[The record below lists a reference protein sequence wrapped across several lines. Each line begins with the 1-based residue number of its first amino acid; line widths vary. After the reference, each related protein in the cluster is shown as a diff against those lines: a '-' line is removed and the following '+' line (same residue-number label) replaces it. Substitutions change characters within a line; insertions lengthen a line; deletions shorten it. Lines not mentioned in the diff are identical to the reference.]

1 MHDIFSVCYELFY
14 EIYNGK
20 PVRAITLGG
29 SGLIDESDSFMQF
42 SFFDDGNKE
51 KRESLENALDNIR
64 DKYGVDMVNVG
75 ALMNKK

>member
-29 SGLIDESDSFMQF
+29 SGLLDESDNFMQF
-42 SFFDDGNKE
+42 SFFDDSKKE
-51 KRESLENALDNIR
+51 KRENLENALDNIR
-64 DKYGVDMVNVG
+64 NKYGTNAVNVG